1 MARWLASPAMA
12 SAWQRV
18 SVDAPD
24 TAPARDPAG
33 GWRTWW
39 PWVAAVVLVAL
50 CVLPILWSGFDG
62 AGKEWRPAGDWSVL
76 ELRTRDVGST
86 LTPLLGPYS
95 RFGWNHPGPLLFWA
109 FAVPYRLL
117 GQSSSSM
124 LLVAALVNFASV
136 IATAAFAWRRGR
148 LPLVAA
154 TVGGLALL
162 CTHLGPSFL
171 RDPWNPSITVL
182 PFALAVVL
190 AWSAW
195 EGDRVALPVLAF
207 TGSFLVQSHI
217 GFAALVAA
225 LWAIG
230 VVGFWRTRDAE
241 ERPRAGRTLA
251 WSAGVVAACWL
262 PVVVDQLFGTGNLT
276 DLAAYFRGGS
286 AEGPA
291 GWATAAGV
299 LAREIGAMAP
309 WLGGDERGGSV
320 DGGLVTASLGSLF
333 VPLVAFVGSGVVA
346 WRRGARSAVRLQVV
360 VATSTLVGY
369 VSVARITGP
378 VFAYLV
384 RWLWVLALLWWVSVF
399 WSLWSATFGR
409 ARAATVATERS
420 PGRSPAT
427 WALVVLTV
435 LALVVVARTSART
448 VSGIDRIGTPD
459 GEWYVTLDSITD
471 DVVAGVPR
479 DGPILVRAVGSA
491 NGSIA
496 DALRLQLDR
505 AGVPVVVVD
514 DEIHKYGDGRS
525 ARARPPAA
533 VMTVASGA
541 TLTGP
546 FGETFGS
553 PIARWDPLAPDER
566 QYATALE
573 DRLADQLSRVGRAD
587 LVTAVRS
594 GGGLDGVRDLDGVDQ
609 DLFRMVERYRRQGD
623 PVTVYVERDVT
634 DLGLD

>member
-1 MARWLASPAMA
+1 M
-12 SAWQRV
+12 
-18 SVDAPD
+18 
-24 TAPARDPAG
+24 
-33 GWRTWW
+33 
-39 PWVAAVVLVAL
+39 VLVAL
-50 CVLPILWSGFDG
+50 CVLPILWSGLDG

-95 RFGWNHPGPLLFWA
+95 RFGWNHPGPLLFWG

-124 LLVAALVNFASV
+124 LLVAALGNAASV

-171 RDPWNPSITVL
+171 RDPWNPSITAL
-182 PFALAVVL
+182 PFALAIVL

-230 VVGFWRTRDAE
+230 AVGFWRTRQAE
-241 ERPRAGRTLA
+241 ERPRAARTLA
-251 WSAGVVAACWL
+251 WAAGVVAACWL

-276 DLAAYFRGGS
+276 DLATYFRGGS
-286 AEGPA
+286 VEPPA

-299 LAREIGAMAP
+299 LARELGGVAP
-309 WLGGDERGGSV
+309 WLGGDERGASV
-320 DGGLVTASLGSLF
+320 DGGLVTASLGALF
-333 VPLVAFVGSGVVA
+333 VPIVAFVGAGVVA
-346 WRRGARSAVRLQVV
+346 WRRDARSAVRLQVV
-360 VATSTLVGY
+360 VAATTVVGY

-409 ARAATVATERS
+409 TRDATVEPAPWRS
-420 PGRSPAT
+420 GAR

-471 DVVAGVPR
+471 EVVAGVPR
-479 DGPILVRAVGSA
+479 DGPVLVRAVGSA

-505 AGVPVVVVD
+505 AGVPVVVD
-514 DEIHKYGDGRS
+514 DDQVHKYGDGRS
-525 ARARPPAA
+525 ARTQPPVAT
-533 VMTVASGA
+533 MTVATGA
-541 TLTGP
+541 RLTGP
-546 FGETFGS
+546 FGETFGA
-553 PIARWDPLAPDER
+553 PIARWDPLTPDER
-566 QYATALE
+566 GYATTLE
-573 DRLADQLSRVGRAD
+573 DRLADQLSRVGRDD
-587 LVTAVRS
+587 LVTALRS

-609 DLFRMVERYRRQGD
+609 DLYRTVEQYRRQGD
-623 PVTVYVERDVT
+623 PVTVYVDRDVS
-634 DLGLD
+634 DFGRD

>member
-1 MARWLASPAMA
+1 MA
-12 SAWQRV
+12 SAWHRV
-18 SVDAPD
+18 SVDARAD
-24 TAPARDPAG
+24 ASARIAVDRSGTG
-33 GWRTWW
+33 GQRAWW
-39 PWVAAVVLVAL
+39 PWVAAGAL
-50 CVLPILWSGFDG
+50 LAVCVLPILWSGFDG
-62 AGKEWRPAGDWSVL
+62 AGKDWRPAGDWSVL

-86 LTPLLGPYS
+86 LTPFLGPYS

-124 LLVAALVNFASV
+124 LLVAALVNAASV

-154 TVGGLALL
+154 TIGGLALL

-207 TGSFLVQSHI
+207 TGSFLVQGHI

-225 LWAIG
+225 LWVMAG
-230 VVGFWRTRDAE
+230 VGFWRTRAPE
-241 ERPRAGRTLA
+241 QRPQAARTLA
-251 WSAGVVAACWL
+251 WSTGVVAACWL

-286 AEGPA
+286 AEAPA

-299 LAREIGAMAP
+299 LAREIGGMAP
-309 WLGGDERGGSV
+309 WLGGVERGASV
-320 DGGLVTASLGSLF
+320 DGGLVTASLGALF
-333 VPLVAFVGSGVVA
+333 VPVVAFVGAGVVA
-346 WRRGARSAVRLQVV
+346 WRRDARSAVRLQVV
-360 VATSTLVGY
+360 VATTTFVGF
-369 VSVARITGP
+369 VSIARITGP

-409 ARAATVATERS
+409 SRDATVATERA

-435 LALVVVARTSART
+435 LAMVVVTRTSART

-471 DVVAGVPR
+471 AVVADVPR
-479 DGPILVRAVGSA
+479 DGPVLVRAVGSA

-505 AGVPVVVVD
+505 AGVPVVVD
-514 DEIHKYGDGRS
+514 DDQVHKYGDGRS
-525 ARARPPAA
+525 ARAQPPVAM
-533 VMTVASGA
+533 MTVATGA
-541 TLTGP
+541 MLTGP
-546 FGETFGS
+546 FGETFGT

-573 DRLADQLSRVGRAD
+573 DRLADQLSRVGRDD
-587 LVTAVRS
+587 LVTALRS
-594 GGGLDGVRDLDGVDQ
+594 GGSLDGVRDLGGVDQ
-609 DLFRMVERYRRQGD
+609 DLFRMVEQYRRQGD
-623 PVTVYVERDVT
+623 PVTVYVDPEIG